1 MSEVLGCTLL
11 LVDDEEANLDLLEVL
26 LRSEGYEDVIRTSD
40 ARQAIPL
47 WERHMPDLVLLDL
60 HMPWRD
66 GFAVLRDI
74 RERTAPDDY
83 RPVLVLTADATPE
96 AKERALSSG
105 AKDFL
110 NKPID
115 ATEALLRVHNL
126 LETRVLYAQ
135 QQHARRAAELLAE
148 ASRVLNAS
156 LDAATAV
163 AQLARLM
170 VPRVA
175 DCCAVDLAD
184 SDGAVRAAAAHVDP
198 GEEPRLRAAALGDG
212 ALGDGGLGDG
222 GLGDGTA
229 DGAPAADSAWLA
241 ESEDGAALLG
251 GCGAEEVLVV
261 PLRAAGRAV
270 GRMVLGRTRPGARF
284 GAPQVALA
292 EELGRRAAMAVENA
306 RLFGEARAATE
317 ARQHTL
323 AIVAHDLRN
332 PLTAI
337 RMDAEMLSSMLR
349 PSVGPFERES
359 LDRIMAITGRMD
371 GLIQDL
377 LEVSRMERGT
387 LVLETFPRDPAAM
400 LAESAHALRP
410 LAAAHGLR
418 LEVDAAAGLPPVHAD
433 GERVVQ
439 VLSNLV
445 GNAVKFTPRGGA
457 VTLACAPGE
466 GEVRFWVEDT
476 GPGIPPEQV
485 PHIFGAFWQA
495 RHADRRGL
503 GLGLSIARGLV
514 EAHGGRIWVESDPGR
529 GARFVFT
536 LPLAGSEADAETA
549 EASASAA

>member
-26 LRSEGYEDVIRTSD
+26 LEAEGYTSILRTTD

-47 WERHMPDLVLLDL
+47 WERHAPDLVLLDL
-60 HMPWRD
+60 HMPHRD

-74 RERTAPDDY
+74 RERTAPDDFC
-83 RPVLVLTADATPE
+83 PVLVLTADATPE
-96 AKERALSSG
+96 AKERALSTG

-126 LETRVLYAQ
+126 LETRVLYTAQ
-135 QQHARRAAELLAE
+135 RHARQAAELLAE

-163 AQLARLM
+163 AQLARLV
-170 VPRVA
+170 VPRLA
-175 DCCAVDLAD
+175 ECCAIDLFDAG
-184 SDGAVRAAAAHVDP
+184 GAVRAAATHADP
-198 GEEPRLRAAALGDG
+198 AQETRLRGVTPD
-212 ALGDGGLGDG
+212 GDGGS
-222 GLGDGTA
+222 A
-229 DGAPAADSAWLA
+229 DGAWVA
-241 ESEDGAALLG
+241 ESAEVAALLG
-251 GCGAEEVLVV
+251 GCPAEQALVV

-284 GAPQVALA
+284 GGAEVALA

-306 RLFGEARAATE
+306 RLFGEATAATE

-323 AIVAHDLRN
+323 AVVAHDLRN

-337 RMDAEMLSSMLR
+337 RMDAEMLSVTLR
-349 PSVGPFERES
+349 PNVGDFERQS
-359 LDRIMAITGRMD
+359 LDRIMAITRRMD

-387 LVLETFPRDPAAM
+387 LALETFPRDPAIL
-400 LAESAHALRP
+400 LAEAAHALGP
-410 LAAAHGLR
+410 LASAHGLR
-418 LEVDAAAGLPPVHAD
+418 LAVDAAPGLPAVDAD

-439 VLSNLV
+439 IISNLV
-445 GNAVKFTPRGGA
+445 GNAVKFTPEGGT
-457 VTLACAPGE
+457 VTLACAPGQ
-466 GEVRFWVEDT
+466 GEVRFSVADT

-514 EAHGGRIWVESDPGR
+514 EAHGGRIWVESEPGR
-529 GARFVFT
+529 GATFVFT
-536 LPLAGSEADAETA
+536 LPLHDADADPA
-549 EASASAA
+549 EAGRSASAVSAA

>member
-1 MSEVLGCTLL
+1 MTDGVRGCTLL

-26 LRSEGYEDVIRTSD
+26 LEAEGYTSLVRTSD
-40 ARQAIPL
+40 ARKAIPL
-47 WERHMPDLVLLDL
+47 WEQHTPDLVLLDL

-66 GFAVLRDI
+66 GFAVLADI
-74 RERTAPDDY
+74 RDRTPPDDY

-126 LETRVLYAQ
+126 LETRVLYTQ
-135 QQHARRAAELLAE
+135 QRMARQAAELLAE

-163 AQLARLM
+163 AQLARLV
-170 VPRVA
+170 VPRLA
-175 DCCAVDLAD
+175 DCCAVDLLDAG
-184 SDGAVRAAAAHVDP
+184 GAVRAAATHADP
-198 GEEPRLRAAALGDG
+198 MHEARLRDASPAHDAGGDAARSVEQ
-212 ALGDGGLGDG
+212 
-222 GLGDGTA
+222 
-229 DGAPAADSAWLA
+229 PEFPS
-241 ESEDGAALLG
+241 LLG
-251 GCGAEEVLVV
+251 GCPAEAALVV
-261 PLRAAGRAV
+261 PLRAGGRAV
-270 GRMVLGRTRPGARF
+270 GRMILGRTRPGAHF
-284 GAPQVALA
+284 GEQEVALA

-323 AIVAHDLRN
+323 AVVAHDLRN

-337 RMDAEMLSSMLR
+337 RMEAEMISAMLQ
-349 PSVGPFERES
+349 PTASAYERDG
-359 LDRIMAITGRMD
+359 LKRIHGMTGRMD

-377 LEVSRMERGT
+377 LEVSRMERGS
-387 LVLETFPRDPAAM
+387 LALETFPRDPAAL
-400 LAESAHALRP
+400 LAEAAGSLRP
-410 LAAAHGLR
+410 LTSAHGLQLVVR
-418 LEVDAAAGLPPVHAD
+418 TADPLPAVQAD
-433 GERVVQ
+433 GARVVQ
-439 VLSNLV
+439 IVGNLV
-445 GNAVKFTPRGGA
+445 GNAVKFTPEGGT
-457 VTLACAPGE
+457 VTLACDPAE
-466 GEVRFWVEDT
+466 GEVRFEVSDT

-514 EAHGGRIWVESDPGR
+514 EAHGGRIWVESEPGY
-529 GARFVFT
+529 GAAFVFT
-536 LPLAGSEADAETA
+536 LPLADAAALDADAA
-549 EASASAA
+549 DGHASALSAG

>member
-1 MSEVLGCTLL
+1 MTDGVLGCTLL

-26 LRSEGYEDVIRTSD
+26 LQAEGYENLIRTSD

-47 WERHMPDLVLLDL
+47 WQRHAPDLVLLDL

-74 RERTAPDDY
+74 RELTPPDDF

-96 AKERALSSG
+96 AKERALSTG

-126 LETRVLYAQ
+126 LETRVLYTQ
-135 QQHARRAAELLAE
+135 QRHAREAAELLAE

-163 AQLARLM
+163 AQLARLV
-170 VPRVA
+170 VPRLA
-175 DCCAVDLAD
+175 DCCAVDLFDAG
-184 SDGAVRAAAAHVDP
+184 GAVRTAATHADP
-198 GEEPRLRAAALGDG
+198 AQETRLRGVQAPPDTGSADAAWTAEGDE
-212 ALGDGGLGDG
+212 AGG
-222 GLGDGTA
+222 
-229 DGAPAADSAWLA
+229 
-241 ESEDGAALLG
+241 LLG
-251 GCGAEEVLVV
+251 GCPAEAALVV

-270 GRMVLGRTRPGARF
+270 GRMVLGRVRPGARF
-284 GAPQVALA
+284 GGGEVALA

-359 LDRIMAITGRMD
+359 LDRIMAITRRMD

-387 LVLETFPRDPAAM
+387 LVLETFPRDPTAM

-445 GNAVKFTPRGGA
+445 GNAVKFTPKGGA
-457 VTLACAPGE
+457 VTLACGPGE

-476 GPGIPPEQV
+476 GPGIPPEQI

-536 LPLAGSEADAETA
+536 LPLVDQDADAEA

>member
-26 LRSEGYEDVIRTSD
+26 LEGEGYSTILRTSD

-47 WERHMPDLVLLDL
+47 WERHAPDLVLLDL
-60 HMPWRD
+60 HMPHRD
-66 GFAVLRDI
+66 GFAILNDI
-74 RERTAPDDY
+74 RERTPPDDFC
-83 RPVLVLTADATPE
+83 PVLVLTADATPE

-126 LETRVLYAQ
+126 LETRVLYTQ
-135 QQHARRAAELLAE
+135 QRHAREAAELLAE

-163 AQLARLM
+163 AQLARLV
-170 VPRVA
+170 VPRLA
-175 DCCAVDLAD
+175 ECCAVDLFDAE
-184 SDGAVRAAAAHVDP
+184 GAVRAAAAHADA
-198 GEEPRLRAAALGDG
+198 GQEARLRSVSPGDDG
-212 ALGDGGLGDG
+212 ALAEEARVVGDHE
-222 GLGDGTA
+222 A
-229 DGAPAADSAWLA
+229 
-241 ESEDGAALLG
+241 AALLG
-251 GCGAEEVLVV
+251 GCPAEAVV
-261 PLRAAGRAV
+261 VIPLRAAGRAV

-284 GAPQVALA
+284 GGQEVALA

-323 AIVAHDLRN
+323 AVVAHDLRN

-337 RMDAEMLSSMLR
+337 RMDAEMLCSMLR
-349 PSVGPFERES
+349 PSVGDFERES
-359 LDRIMAITGRMD
+359 LDRIVAITGRMD
-371 GLIQDL
+371 ALIQDL
-377 LEVSRMERGT
+377 LEVSRMDRGT
-387 LVLETFPRDPAAM
+387 LALELAARDPAAL
-400 LAESAHALRP
+400 LAEAADGLQP

-418 LEVDAAAGLPPVHAD
+418 LRVEAADALPRVLAD

-439 VLSNLV
+439 VVSNLV
-445 GNAVKFTPRGGA
+445 GNAVKFTPKGGA
-457 VTLACAPGE
+457 VTLACAAGE
-466 GEVRFWVEDT
+466 GEVRFSVADT

-514 EAHGGRIWVESDPGR
+514 EAHGGRIWVESEPGH
-529 GARFVFT
+529 GSRFVFT
-536 LPLAGSEADAETA
+536 LPLADGAEPA
-549 EASASAA
+549 PDSAGEWISALSAG